1 MCVCRREAEGLVATE
16 ILTHWT
22 PLPAA
27 LSLALTRQ
35 RKCLEAGRLIY
46 HPSLPFSRSLSFLP
60 PPFPFRSLFLS
71 LLLWGLVTELEGTW
85 VINVEFKWAYQV
97 KSSFAPL
104 GYSPLMKNSS
114 DKLTVQYHIV
124 NTDDSPRFITKQ
136 KLQNILLLLREKGIS
151 QLNFIVYKNALLTDM
166 GRTTAENNTHMPLGQ
181 FQVHH
186 FIWFVPLK
194 DLWYDSG
201 DEQNLLSIHE
211 LEFELVT
218 LHRMLKWNEWENLL
232 NCHLH
237 TFNTVTNQRNFYKF
251 NTSCNKPSIN
261 AYFDWLGYSFPE
273 HFFSVVADIYITV
286 QRFVVSKYFW
296 NVLFCS
302 QRQNSVTLFF
312 FFYKVK

>member
-1 MCVCRREAEGLVATE
+1 MCHKLFEAVTSPVWPKMQTIHHPVHSRVQLHECVCVCACACRREAEGLVATE

-46 HPSLPFSRSLSFLP
+46 HPFLPFFLHLSFP
-60 PPFPFRSLFLS
+60 PAFLVSFSLLL

-136 KLQNILLLLREKGIS
+136 NLHTFFLLLREKGIS
-151 QLNFIVYKNALLTDM
+151 QLNFIV
-166 GRTTAENNTHMPLGQ
+166 
-181 FQVHH
+181 
-186 FIWFVPLK
+186 
-194 DLWYDSG
+194 
-201 DEQNLLSIHE
+201 
-211 LEFELVT
+211 
-218 LHRMLKWNEWENLL
+218 
-232 NCHLH
+232 
-237 TFNTVTNQRNFYKF
+237 
-251 NTSCNKPSIN
+251 
-261 AYFDWLGYSFPE
+261 
-273 HFFSVVADIYITV
+273 
-286 QRFVVSKYFW
+286 
-296 NVLFCS
+296 
-302 QRQNSVTLFF
+302 
-312 FFYKVK
+312 